1 MNTVERSST
10 KIKRSRSLHESKNRS
25 QCVKNAN
32 SASTPNNPISGVK
45 RSGSANRLCHKQPT
59 PRDSEMPKKG
69 YNAVMRPRRVSSN
82 ASEEQHSLDNG
93 SSKENSVQGTPSDLS
108 SPKVNTKLDFDALIT
123 PQPQKSGLPDDFEE
137 MEALLMERDHLE
149 SQLAAE
155 RKQRTA
161 LEQAKVEHE
170 EKQCRMQ
177 DQIKALEAEI
187 IKVDGDMVHLRS
199 RAEDAD
205 KLADQKRALEARLIA
220 ARGAKRE
227 MDTISICSID
237 DDLISLS
244 GMSIYQE
251 NGLMLNEDIHQLN
264 KTELV
269 QNLIAVKKE
278 KKDLEA
284 NLKQLRCDMANE
296 KRRHEKTV
304 KDLMVQVRGIHM
316 PGPPVI
322 NTEPDSQPAQPAVA
336 EYERQLTE
344 LRTQLEAA
352 EVHKKAQS
360 KLVERL
366 IGERNHHLIELARL
380 RGDGEEATQLRE
392 EVSKLRRQIS
402 EKDTIILTKLNTS
415 HHPKPV
421 TMGPARG
428 TLI

>member
-1 MNTVERSST
+1 
-10 KIKRSRSLHESKNRS
+10 
-25 QCVKNAN
+25 
-32 SASTPNNPISGVK
+32 
-45 RSGSANRLCHKQPT
+45 
-59 PRDSEMPKKG
+59 
-69 YNAVMRPRRVSSN
+69 
-82 ASEEQHSLDNG
+82 
-93 SSKENSVQGTPSDLS
+93 
-108 SPKVNTKLDFDALIT
+108 
-123 PQPQKSGLPDDFEE
+123 
-137 MEALLMERDHLE
+137 MERDQLE

-155 RKQRTA
+155 RKQRTE
-161 LEQAKVEHE
+161 LELSKAEHE
-170 EKQCRMQ
+170 EKQARMQ

-187 IKVDGDMVHLRS
+187 IKVDSDMVHLRS

-227 MDTISICSID
+227 MDTISICSVD

-278 KKDLEA
+278 RKELEGS
-284 NLKQLRCDMANE
+284 LKQLRCDMAND

-316 PGPPVI
+316 PGPPLSTDEPNI
-322 NTEPDSQPAQPAVA
+322 PPDSTPSAA
-336 EYERQLTE
+336 EYERQLAE
-344 LRTQLEAA
+344 LRAQLEQG

-402 EKDTIILTKLNTS
+402 QKDTIILTKLNNS
-415 HHPKPV
+415 PSPKPV
-421 TMGPARG
+421 NMGPARG